1 MSNLI
6 IKGSEIANLTD
17 ARYFSA
23 REVDWLGFSIDNN
36 SENYLPANQI
46 IAIREWVSGPRIIVE
61 LGSLSGT
68 DIITQVIEILKP
80 DAIQL
85 GPFSSLDEIEN
96 QINIP
101 LIKEFIPD
109 SLEQLEDYFFE
120 WREWEKSLT
129 FFLLNLEKNAFSW
142 QQIKNDEKSFSLL
155 KQLCTE
161 YDLMLSLD
169 FNHDELSEILTI
181 LNPYGLSFNGGA
193 EEKVGMKSFEALDDI
208 FDKLE
213 DIKSAF

>member
-85 GPFSSLDEIEN
+85 GPFSSLDEIEY

-109 SLEQLEDYFFE
+109 SLEQLEDYLFE

-169 FNHDELSEILTI
+169 FSHDELSEILTE